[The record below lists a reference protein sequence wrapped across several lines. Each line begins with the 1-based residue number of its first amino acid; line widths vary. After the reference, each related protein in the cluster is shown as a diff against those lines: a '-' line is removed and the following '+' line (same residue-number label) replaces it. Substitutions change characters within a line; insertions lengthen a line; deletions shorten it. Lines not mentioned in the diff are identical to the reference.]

1 MQTLLENAKRLY
13 TLKANQQLPLYK
25 RYIFD
30 DLQNST
36 AKITAVY
43 GSRGAVKFHHVVSFH
58 LLQ

>member
-43 GSRGAVKFHHVVSFH
+43 ETR
-58 LLQ
+58 QP